1 MKFAHRS
8 LENKKKKNNQ
18 GTLEYHIAI
27 IWVPNSNRYTLQFRC
42 AFRYHL
48 EDGQSYFYD
57 ADYHNINSLLCMTRA
72 EYIALT
78 ARVADNSDAARLAAL
93 ALAARQSLAAAD
105 AALAASAGD
114 AAARLND
121 RTTPGGAQ
129 LDKLGSGPY
138 MMTPVLDTG

>member
-1 MKFAHRS
+1 
-8 LENKKKKNNQ
+8 
-18 GTLEYHIAI
+18 
-27 IWVPNSNRYTLQFRC
+27 
-42 AFRYHL
+42 
-48 EDGQSYFYD
+48 
-57 ADYHNINSLLCMTRA
+57 MTRA

-121 RTTPGGAQ
+121 RTTPGVHNLTSSA
-129 LDKLGSGPY
+129 LGR
-138 MMTPVLDTG
+138 T